1 MRYKYYCT
9 YCNDESHPFCDVT
22 CASLVSRLSVDP
34 VTFSAAGEGLF
45 RSRDHRNGRI
55 KHWPGYDAGLCDF
68 WVEASSKTWNPHSTF
83 LICGA
88 EYLLPLS
95 SSVPPPRG
103 LCWPEQ
109 CSKLPQ
115 IKIWNNVNHR
125 RFVNFH
131 AMSTPPAQTKS
142 PPCWRLSGDGSG
154 PHYQPAAASSIPSLF
169 RRFYHD
175 LLQTS

>member
-1 MRYKYYCT
+1 MM
-9 YCNDESHPFCDVT
+9 SHI
-22 CASLVSRLSVDP
+22 LSVTSPAHRLFRDCP
-34 VTFSAAGEGLF
+34 SILWRLVRLVKVCSGHVSTEMVESNTDQVMTLGYVTFELK
-45 RSRDHRNGRI
+45 RVRKREIH
-55 KHWPGYDAGLCDF
+55 
-68 WVEASSKTWNPHSTF
+68 TPHSWF
-83 LICGA
+83 AVPSICYHCPHRSHRHG
-88 EYLLPLS
+88 
-95 SSVPPPRG
+95 G